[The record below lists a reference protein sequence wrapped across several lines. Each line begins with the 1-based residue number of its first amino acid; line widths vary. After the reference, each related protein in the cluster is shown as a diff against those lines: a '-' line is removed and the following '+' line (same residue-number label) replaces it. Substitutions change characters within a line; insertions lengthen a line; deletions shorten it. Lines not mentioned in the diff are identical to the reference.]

1 MTREKW
7 LHFLKNQT
15 NVHQNIYFMSGL
27 EKEILV
33 FKTDLI
39 SDEKLEMVKPILDEH
54 PGILRW
60 NVDRHDVDKVLR
72 IESENVS
79 ANDVIG
85 LLQQRGFLCEELP
98 D

>member
-1 MTREKW
+1 
-7 LHFLKNQT
+7 
-15 NVHQNIYFMSGL
+15 MSGL

-39 SDEKLEMVKPILDEH
+39 SDEKLEMVKPFLDEH

-60 NVDRHDVDKVLR
+60 TVDRHDIDKVLR

>member
-1 MTREKW
+1 M
-7 LHFLKNQT
+7 N
-15 NVHQNIYFMSGL
+15 YM

-33 FKTDLI
+33 FKTDLG
-39 SDEKLEMVKPILDEH
+39 SEERLEAVKPFLDRY

-60 NVDRHDVDKVLR
+60 TVDRYDIDKVLR

-79 ANDVIG
+79 VDDVIG
-85 LLQQRGFLCEELP
+85 LLQRRGFHCEELP

>member
-1 MTREKW
+1 M
-7 LHFLKNQT
+7 
-15 NVHQNIYFMSGL
+15 

-33 FKTDLI
+33 FKTDLE
-39 SDEKLEMVKPILDEH
+39 SEERLEAVKPFLDTH

-60 NVDRHDVDKVLR
+60 TVDRHDIDKVLR

-79 ANDVIG
+79 AGDVIG
-85 LLQQRGFLCEELP
+85 LLQQGGFLCEELP

>member
-1 MTREKW
+1 M
-7 LHFLKNQT
+7 NQ
-15 NVHQNIYFMSGL
+15 V

-33 FKTDLI
+33 FKTDLE
-39 SDEKLEMVKPILDEH
+39 SDERLEAVKPFLDKH

-60 NVDRHDVDKVLR
+60 TVDRHDIDKVLR

-79 ANDVIG
+79 ADDVIG
-85 LLQQRGFLCEELP
+85 LLQQEGFLCEELP

>member
-1 MTREKW
+1 MD
-7 LHFLKNQT
+7 Q
-15 NVHQNIYFMSGL
+15 I

-33 FKTDLI
+33 FKTDLE
-39 SDEKLEMVKPILDEH
+39 SDERLEAVKPFLDKH

-60 NVDRHDVDKVLR
+60 TVDRHDIDKVLR

-79 ANDVIG
+79 VDDVIG
-85 LLQQRGFLCEELP
+85 LLQQEGFLCEELP

>member
-1 MTREKW
+1 M
-7 LHFLKNQT
+7 N
-15 NVHQNIYFMSGL
+15 YM

-33 FKTDLI
+33 FKTDLV
-39 SDEKLEMVKPILDEH
+39 SEERLEAVKPFLDRY

-60 NVDRHDVDKVLR
+60 TVDRYDIDKVLR

-79 ANDVIG
+79 VDDVIG
-85 LLQQRGFLCEELP
+85 LLQRGGFHCEELP